1 MSEQRDRWGDEE
13 GPAGASEAERGSSHG
28 PVTGAGPA
36 REQATQVVRGHLV
49 EAEIDHEEVAEGV
62 FALRLPGERKLETAV
77 RLDVGPHA
85 LGVHAFVC
93 RAPDEAHE
101 RVYRWLLERN
111 LKMYGVAF
119 AVDRLGDIYL
129 DGRLPLSTVT
139 PEELDRL
146 LGSVLS
152 YADESFN
159 SILELGFASSI
170 RKEWEWR
177 KLRGEPTT
185 NLEAFRGWLE
195 SDEQR

>member
-1 MSEQRDRWGDEE
+1 MSTDETMGVTLDERVVALVRDHLTENELDHDEIA
-13 GPAGASEAERGSSHG
+13 P
-28 PVTGAGPA
+28 
-36 REQATQVVRGHLV
+36 
-49 EAEIDHEEVAEGV
+49 GV
-62 FALRLPGERKLETAV
+62 FSFNLPGTKKLQTPV

-93 RAPDEAHE
+93 RNPDENHE

-111 LKMYGVAF
+111 LRMYAVAF
-119 AVDRLGDIYL
+119 AVDAAGDIYL
-129 DGRLPLSTVT
+129 DARLPLAGLDSD
-139 PEELDRL
+139 ELDRL

-159 SILELGFASSI
+159 TILELGFASSI

-177 KLRGEPTT
+177 TSRGESTA

-195 SDEQR
+195 AAPDGSPG